1 MYAIKLMIG
10 DKYDLIEIKDN
21 LSKLRT
27 KLKSLKLKENEVLR
41 VQSSFEETQVEILK
55 QNYFDHII
63 INDY

>member
-1 MYAIKLMIG
+1 MIG

-41 VQSSFEETQVEILK
+41 V
-55 QNYFDHII
+55 
-63 INDY
+63 

>member
-27 KLKSLKLKENEVLR
+27 KLESLKEKEVLR

>member
-1 MYAIKLMIG
+1 MNIYIYLET
-10 DKYDLIEIKDN
+10 YIEIKDN

-27 KLKSLKLKENEVLR
+27 KLESYELKEKEVLR

>member
-27 KLKSLKLKENEVLR
+27 KLESYELKEKEVLR
-41 VQSSFEETQVEILK
+41 V
-55 QNYFDHII
+55 
-63 INDY
+63 

>member
-1 MYAIKLMIG
+1 MYAIKLRIG